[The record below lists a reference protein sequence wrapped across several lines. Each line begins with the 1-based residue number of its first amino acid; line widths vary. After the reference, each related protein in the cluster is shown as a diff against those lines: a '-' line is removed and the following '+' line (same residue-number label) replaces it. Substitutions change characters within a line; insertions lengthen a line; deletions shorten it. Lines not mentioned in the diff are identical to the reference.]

1 MTHEPVSM
9 TPGWKATL
17 IGKPR
22 DRLSMLTRAELSEW
36 IRNREDSG
44 IEFNRQTI
52 DKAALAKKIVAFAN
66 LQGGCILLG
75 VDDDGSITGITR
87 EYLEAW
93 VMTACRDKIRPEII
107 PYYEVLHDVE
117 PGKHVAVVRV
127 DRGLTVH
134 HVWHANHRTYCI
146 RVGSQSREA
155 SPEELHRQL
164 QVYCYLGKI
173 RIDFYL
179 KQEWTLWPILV
190 RRRVTLRKSDC
201 QFEVPWFH

>member
-1 MTHEPVSM
+1 
-9 TPGWKATL
+9 
-17 IGKPR
+17 
-22 DRLSMLTRAELSEW
+22 MLTRTELSEW

-134 HVWHANHRTYCI
+134 HDGMPIIARTVFVWAAKAAKPAPRNCTDNCRFIAIWEKSESIST
-146 RVGSQSREA
+146 SSRNGRCGL
-155 SPEELHRQL
+155 S
-164 QVYCYLGKI
+164 
-173 RIDFYL
+173 
-179 KQEWTLWPILV
+179 W
-190 RRRVTLRKSDC
+190 
-201 QFEVPWFH
+201 